1 MFRQWQA
8 QRFGADITGNDDSL
22 SYQRRKECKI
32 VSIQPNILKI
42 PAIILSSN
50 RLQSAPTGRCLTA
63 FLVVLLGLSSAHGQ
77 IPSQNEGTN
86 PTAPTSP
93 ATSQAA
99 DAAATAPAPNKESA
113 PTGGG
118 APVDSNTYKI
128 GPTDVLSVS
137 VWNEASFSGQFTVH
151 QDGKFTMPLVG
162 ELEAGGK
169 TPIEVQDI
177 VAKALTK
184 VLKKPLVTVTV
195 QAVGSKRYYLDGQVP
210 HPGEFQLV
218 TPTTVFEAISRAG
231 GIGEFANSKKIYVL
245 RGGQRIFFNY
255 KQVLKGKNMAQ
266 DIPLKPGD
274 HVVVP

>member
-1 MFRQWQA
+1 M
-8 QRFGADITGNDDSL
+8 N
-22 SYQRRKECKI
+22 
-32 VSIQPNILKI
+32 
-42 PAIILSSN
+42 PAYGQVPSQGDQSS
-50 RLQSAPTGRCLTA
+50 P
-63 FLVVLLGLSSAHGQ
+63 SSA
-77 IPSQNEGTN
+77 
-86 PTAPTSP
+86 ASP

-99 DAAATAPAPNKESA
+99 DAAATAPAPAKGTA
-113 PTGGG
+113 PAGGG

-128 GPTDVLSVS
+128 GPSDVLNVS
-137 VWNEASFSGQFTVH
+137 VWNEAPFSGQFAVH

-162 ELEAGGK
+162 DLDAGNK
-169 TPIEVQDI
+169 TPNEVQDV

-184 VLKKPLVTVTV
+184 VMVRPLVTVTV

-245 RGGQRIFFNY
+245 RGDKRIFFNY

-274 HVVVP
+274 HIVVP